1 MPFNFFV
8 PTPLSREYK
17 FTVFIANRPIVQ
29 RVDSHFI
36 LDWELILSNVFSRDS
51 PSIPFKSQQG
61 NMNNDGRR
69 SPLSREGTSLSSS
82 HGSPGSRETSSPR
95 VPAGAALSGS
105 DPPREPPVV
114 NLGEP
119 PVVVSTGRSQRGD
132 YPVYKPAALRPGHA
146 HLDGLVNWLGS
157 ESYGAPRVFDL
168 FTMLAVT
175 LAFALMFALLQL
187 LQSALFDSLEIVA
200 LALSLF
206 VTGIAIAQL
215 ALWEGKKPRLAS
227 LVAGPVVWFFVSVG
241 IQIFHLSLT
250 FPELILLLIMS
261 VLGFPAGYL
270 AGAMVAGVFLVADV
284 LRRRILKSADNQVA
298 ESDDAVFEVPPTSG
312 TKK

>member
-1 MPFNFFV
+1 M
-8 PTPLSREYK
+8 
-17 FTVFIANRPIVQ
+17 
-29 RVDSHFI
+29 
-36 LDWELILSNVFSRDS
+36 
-51 PSIPFKSQQG
+51 
-61 NMNNDGRR
+61 
-69 SPLSREGTSLSSS
+69 SSS
-82 HGSPGSRETSSPR
+82 HGTSNPKETSS
-95 VPAGAALSGS
+95 SS
-105 DPPREPPVV
+105 DPVDATLSRPDPLREPPVV
-114 NLGEP
+114 KLGEP
-119 PVVVSTGRSQRGD
+119 PVVFAAGRPQFRND
-132 YPVYKPAALRPGHA
+132 DPLYRPAALPSGPA
-146 HLDGLVNWLGS
+146 PLDGLVKWLGS

-175 LAFALMFALLQL
+175 LAFALMFAMLQL
-187 LQSALFDSLEIVA
+187 LQSAFRDSLEVVA
-200 LALSLF
+200 LGLSLF

-284 LRRRILKSADNQVA
+284 LRRHILKSADNQVA
-298 ESDDAVFEVPPTSG
+298 ESDDAVFDIHSTSG
-312 TKK
+312 SEK